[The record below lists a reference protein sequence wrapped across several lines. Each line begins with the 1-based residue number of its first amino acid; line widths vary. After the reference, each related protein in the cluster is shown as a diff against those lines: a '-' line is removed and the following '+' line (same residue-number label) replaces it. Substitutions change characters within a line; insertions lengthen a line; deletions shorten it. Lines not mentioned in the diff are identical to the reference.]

1 MGITSEVYREDIS
14 KDEKVKTNEV
24 EFEHYM
30 NMLQIRG
37 DALDKIKEDK
47 GSYNV
52 EDVMKTMMDAYETYH
67 NQIVKEHEN
76 GDRQVSYDITGDRS
90 ISLEE
95 DLEGLDKAYKLC
107 INSLEG
113 YITAQ
118 QSNKIL
124 TSTNRNQGDNPSQV
138 SEEDSEKPKYFDQ
151 EYQDAARSMME
162 EARKQFL
169 SLFQSPDYKQGIGAG
184 IITKIVHSNVEF
196 MNKTQKLFE
205 K

>member
-52 EDVMKTMMDAYETYH
+52 EDVMKTMIDAYETYH